1 MKAEL
6 IFREKRVEAGGA
18 IMEMKIWR
26 VPEPV
31 PPSTHRLRYS
41 LFFGYPGRR
50 LVGFDNERGKGDHM
64 HIGEDE
70 QPYRFVSVEQLMIDF
85 LNAVAESETKNG

>member
-6 IFREKRVEAGGA
+6 LFREKRVEASGA
-18 IMEMKIWR
+18 ILEMKIWR

-64 HIGEDE
+64 HIGEE
-70 QPYRFVSVEQLMIDF
+70 ERPYRFVSVDQLMIDF
-85 LNAVAESETKNG
+85 LNAVEQLEAKDG